1 MSTVDPLGLVFI
13 AVIIAVGLIGVV
25 VPVLPGLWLSWLGV
39 LIWSLFE
46 SSASGWVVLVA
57 ATALL
62 ALSQVVKFVIPGRR
76 MRVAGVSWTSTA
88 IGSIGGIIGFF
99 AIPVIGLFIGFPIGV
114 YVAERVRLGSHAQA
128 WTSTMHALTAMGL
141 SILIE
146 LGAGLLLAAAW
157 LAGVAAS

>member
-1 MSTVDPLGLVFI
+1 MGLLFI

-46 SSASGWVVLVA
+46 SSAVGWVVLVA

-76 MRVAGVSWTSTA
+76 MRVAGVSWGSTA
-88 IGSIGGIIGFF
+88 IGSILGLIGFF
-99 AIPVIGLFIGFPIGV
+99 AIPVIGLFIGFPLGV
-114 YVAERVRLGSHAQA
+114 YVSERVRLGSHAQA
-128 WTSTMHALTAMGL
+128 WTSTVHALKAMGL

-146 LGAGLLLAAAW
+146 LGAGLLMAAAW

>member
-1 MSTVDPLGLVFI
+1 MSAVDPAGNLFV
-13 AVIIAVGLIGVV
+13 AVIILVGLIGVV

-46 SSASGWVVLVA
+46 SSAVGWVVLVT

-62 ALSQVVKFVIPGRR
+62 AVSQVVKFLIPGRR

-88 IGSIGGIIGFF
+88 VGSILGIVGFF
-99 AIPVIGLFIGFPIGV
+99 VLPVIGLFIGFPLGV
-114 YVAERVRLGSHAQA
+114 YLAERVRLGSHAQA
-128 WTSTMHALTAMGL
+128 WTSTVHALKAMGL

-146 LGAGLLLAAAW
+146 LGAGLLMAAAW
-157 LAGVAAS
+157 LAGLVAS